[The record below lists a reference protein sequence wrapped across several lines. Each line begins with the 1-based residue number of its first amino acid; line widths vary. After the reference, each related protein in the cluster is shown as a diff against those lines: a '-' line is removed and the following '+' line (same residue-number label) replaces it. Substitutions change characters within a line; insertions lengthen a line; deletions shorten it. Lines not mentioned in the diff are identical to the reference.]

1 MARKKK
7 IPSLDE
13 ALQIRFDLVQ
23 HEQDGKLGRLQEL
36 LSDLGRKISGLERKV
51 AKLRAD
57 ADLQQ
62 LHPSVDASRPR
73 KRISPEKAQ
82 GAILSRLKKARGNF
96 VTSKELGRP
105 LGIGRATVAARVKE
119 LRAEGHD
126 IDSSPRKGYALRS

>member
-7 IPSLDE
+7 LPSIDE
-13 ALQIRFDLVQ
+13 ALQLWFERLQTDQDLQ
-23 HEQDGKLGRLQEL
+23 LGRLQEQV
-36 LSDLGRKISGLERKV
+36 SELGRKLSGLDRKV
-51 AKLRAD
+51 TKLRAD

-126 IDSSPRKGYALRS
+126 IDSSPRKGYALNA